1 MMDAAN
7 LDEIPGGFSPHARK
21 SPLTDPWEPLYA
33 RPGADRLVLG
43 VRVRPQHC
51 NSRNMPHGGFLA
63 ALADNAMGLSLGVN
77 LASVRQ
83 PAGGLVT
90 VSLTLDYLG
99 AAKLGQWL
107 EFDTDF
113 VKLGRSI
120 CFTEATVRADGTP
133 VARARATFKLL
144 EAKAAA

>member
-1 MMDAAN
+1 MDQA
-7 LDEIPGGFSPHARK
+7 LPEGFSPHVRK

-33 RPGADRLVLG
+33 KPGADRLVLG
-43 VRVRPQHC
+43 VHVRPEHC

-63 ALADNAMGLSLGVN
+63 AMADNAMGLSLGVS
-77 LASVRQ
+77 LAGDGRES
-83 PAGGLVT
+83 AGLVT

-99 AAKLGQWL
+99 SAKLGQWL

-120 CFTEATVRADGTP
+120 CFAEATVRADGQP
-133 VARARATFKLL
+133 IARARATFKVQA
-144 EAKAAA
+144 AKAAA

>member
-1 MMDAAN
+1 MS
-7 LDEIPGGFSPHARK
+7 DETVPEGFIPHLRK

-33 RPGADRLVLG
+33 RQASDRLVLG
-43 VRVRPQHC
+43 VRVRPEHC
-51 NSRNMPHGGFLA
+51 NSRSMPHGGFLA

-77 LASVRQ
+77 LAAARQ

-99 AAKLGQWL
+99 SAKLGQWL

-120 CFTEATVRADGTP
+120 CFAEATVRADGVA